1 MTPRLLRSASLALC
15 LLAGPVFAQA
25 DGPEPL
31 ADPVRTALGI
41 ETDAGAMLYAQG
53 LAASLDMRLDDA
65 RSSFRQLAAAEP
77 ESPAGVYGLESVALW
92 QALVTEE
99 DDAFDR
105 FYALND
111 SLTAVVDGRDEAP
124 GARVLGGAAKLHRA
138 LAFARQERYLRAGN
152 SLREACGRFDD
163 LSEHDALFGQGI
175 CEVAAGSIPRAY
187 KFVARLLGFRGSV
200 AGGLAKLDAASS
212 ADGLHA
218 LDAAVAFAISD
229 SALNERRAGSVDRL
243 AALAEAH
250 PSSPVLGYLAGF
262 HLLVDRRAAEAVVA
276 LRRAEA
282 ARDVDGVLPLPVIDA
297 HLGMALFRQREFAAA
312 APLLEDF
319 ARTFRGR
326 ALLAQSTLHAG
337 LAYEMLGDRRRAESL
352 YRRVRAV
359 RDYDA
364 DLSAER
370 EAAHR
375 LENPLTASSRALV
388 IGGAAYDAGDYA
400 DAIAA
405 LQPVVTGAELP
416 AVKRAEAAYRTG
428 RALQATERWDDA
440 IRHFQLAI
448 DKPGDPLAKWGPWAL
463 YHQGEVHEA
472 QGDLEA
478 AERLYDRV
486 LDNEEEFDFHK
497 SLEQRARAA
506 QERIRRRS

>member
-1 MTPRLLRSASLALC
+1 MIARLPLLALLALS
-15 LLAGPVFAQA
+15 LLAAPVRAQA

-31 ADPVRTALGI
+31 ADPVRVALGI
-41 ETDAGAMLYAQG
+41 ETDAGAALYAQG
-53 LAASLDMRLDDA
+53 LAASLEMRLDDA
-65 RSSFRQLAAAEP
+65 RRTFRQLAATEP

-111 SLTAVVDGRDEAP
+111 SLTTVVDSREGVP

-175 CEVAAGSIPRAY
+175 CEVAAGAIPRSY

-212 ADGLHA
+212 ASGLHA
-218 LDAAVAFAISD
+218 VDAVVAFAISD

-250 PSSPVLGYLAGF
+250 PDSPVLGYLAGF
-262 HLLVDRRAAEAVVA
+262 HLLVDRRADEAVAA

-282 ARDVDGVLPLPVIDA
+282 ARDADGVLPLPVIDA
-297 HLGMALFRQREFAAA
+297 HLGTALFRQRDFAAA
-312 APLLEDF
+312 APLLEGF

-370 EAAHR
+370 EAEYRMAH
-375 LENPLTASSRALV
+375 PLTASTRALV
-388 IGGAAYDAGDYA
+388 VGGAAYDAGDYA

-405 LQPVVTGAELP
+405 LQPVVTGADLP
-416 AVKRAEAAYRTG
+416 AVERAEAAYRTG

-440 IRHFQLAI
+440 VRHFQLAI

-463 YHQGEVHEA
+463 YHQGEVREA
-472 QGDLEA
+472 QGDLDA
-478 AERLYDRV
+478 AERIYTRV
-486 LDNEEEFDFHK
+486 LDNEEEFDYHK

-506 QERIRRRS
+506 LERIRRRS